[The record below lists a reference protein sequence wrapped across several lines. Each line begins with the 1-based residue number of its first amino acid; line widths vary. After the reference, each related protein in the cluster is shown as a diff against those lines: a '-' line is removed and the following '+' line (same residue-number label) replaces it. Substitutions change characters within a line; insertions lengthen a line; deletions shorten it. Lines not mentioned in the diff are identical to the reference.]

1 MERWMTVRKGYD
13 ASVYLAFA
21 RTFSNN
27 IFAYNT
33 RLRDEPELEIRVDLN
48 PNLRGRS
55 KDTNTYLDA
64 TELAD
69 GDIEQLT
76 LYQTEDEMLIKAL
89 DRTLSRLGGSP
100 DTWRLTLELKGDH
113 SFLVKPEVR
122 TSGALVSLFLNVVR

>member
-1 MERWMTVRKGYD
+1 MTVRKGYD

-21 RTFSNN
+21 HTFSNN